1 MSMRVDA
8 YADNGAL
15 NKVFTAFAVEHNEDK
30 RISLFTDFFNLLTQR
45 VFKSMTIVH
54 QGVVY

>member
-1 MSMRVDA
+1 MRVNA

-30 RISLFTDFFNLLTQR
+30 RIRLFTDFFNLLTQR